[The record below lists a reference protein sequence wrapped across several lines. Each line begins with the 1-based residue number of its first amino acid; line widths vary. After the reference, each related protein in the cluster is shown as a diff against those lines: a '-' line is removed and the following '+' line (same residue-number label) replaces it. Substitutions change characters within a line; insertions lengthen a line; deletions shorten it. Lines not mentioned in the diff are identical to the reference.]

1 MPLIYHKGIAYVSNN
16 LMKKLKAITYFLLGS
31 ALLLSAVMTPAYLR
45 SVDSDVLR
53 IAGGKPELISEGFS
67 LLRLEKSGP
76 ADLLFQ
82 SARFNAL
89 DDVKEL
95 EEALG
100 KYRSQDPK
108 GFQQGDSDALI
119 KRFLDSNPSNSRFVL
134 GWMVASNFRESV
146 LNHLQQSNRPGVQ
159 TILKNRNLQSLNV
172 FYPVA
177 SAGGQPFDSALLLIG
192 LLYQEDHLSSEFGQQ
207 VELLSAQ
214 VNLGKNT
221 RHLEAMCLD
230 ILSLSKRMNW
240 GQLTTFIQKVESVE
254 TLRTLTHHAMRS
266 EEMLPR
272 VFSSLR
278 FAESGGLLAD
288 YLRKFPE
295 TAPRDIQLGIVHGQ
309 EALRHLLQRQEPVFV
324 SSTREW
330 LRSYGLFHTPSVQLC
345 KLTLRMP
352 MFALLIKYLL
362 YLFGSFFILRF
373 LHQLKPEPED
383 ASEQMQ
389 VDGIGFLRQQIL
401 ALVFLVFVIV
411 LGEPFLAQDSKK
423 VENTTTWRFP
433 VMQSAV
439 TDDVE
444 SIMETKITQI
454 TIIALVL
461 FFLVQVCTYALCL
474 VKLKEIKKQEAHS
487 RLKLRLL
494 DNEENLFDSGL
505 YLGLGGTVLSLVMLA
520 LGIVKPGLMAAYS
533 STLFGII
540 FVSALKIFH
549 VRPYRRKLIVENETE
564 RA

>member
-1 MPLIYHKGIAYVSNN
+1 LPLIYHKGIAYVSNN

-76 ADLLFQ
+76 AHLLFQ

-134 GWMVASNFRESV
+134 GWMVASNFRKSV

-207 VELLSAQ
+207 VELLAAQ

>member
-1 MPLIYHKGIAYVSNN
+1 LIYHKGIAYVSNN

-76 ADLLFQ
+76 AHLLFQ

-134 GWMVASNFRESV
+134 GWMVASNFRKSV

-207 VELLSAQ
+207 VELLAAQ

>member
-1 MPLIYHKGIAYVSNN
+1 
-16 LMKKLKAITYFLLGS
+16 MKKLKAITYFLLGS

>member
-100 KYRSQDPK
+100 KYRSQDPR

-207 VELLSAQ
+207 VELLAAQ

>member
-1 MPLIYHKGIAYVSNN
+1 
-16 LMKKLKAITYFLLGS
+16 MKKLKAITYFLLGS
-31 ALLLSAVMTPAYLR
+31 ASLLIAVMTPAYLR
-45 SVDSDVLR
+45 SVDSGVLR
-53 IAGGKPELISEGFS
+53 TAGGKPELISEGFS

-76 ADLLFQ
+76 ADILFQ

-89 DDVKEL
+89 DGVKDL

-134 GWMVASNFRESV
+134 GWMVASNFRKSV
-146 LNHLQQSNRPGVQ
+146 LNHLEQSNRPGVQ
-159 TILKNRNLQSLNV
+159 TILKNRNLQSLSV

-207 VELLSAQ
+207 VELLAAQ
-214 VNLGKNT
+214 VNLGKDT

-254 TLRTLTHHAMRS
+254 TLRTLTHHAMSS

-288 YLRKFPE
+288 YLRRFPE
-295 TAPRDIQLGIVHGQ
+295 TAPRDIQLGIVNGQ
-309 EALRHLLQRQEPVFV
+309 EALRLLLQRQEPVFV

-330 LRSYGLFHTPSVQLC
+330 LRSYGLFNTPSAQLC

-362 YLFGSFFILRF
+362 YLFGIFFILRF
-373 LHQLKPEPED
+373 FHQLKPESED
-383 ASEQMQ
+383 ASGQMH

-423 VENTTTWRFP
+423 VENTAIWSFP

-454 TIIALVL
+454 TILALVL
-461 FFLVQVCTYALCL
+461 FFLVQVCIYALCL
-474 VKLKEIKKQEAHS
+474 VKLKEIKKQDAHS

>member
-1 MPLIYHKGIAYVSNN
+1 MPLIYNKGIAYVPTN
-16 LMKKLKAITYFLLGS
+16 LMKKLKAITYFLLGAAS
-31 ALLLSAVMTPAYLR
+31 LLSAVMTPAYLR
-45 SVDSDVLR
+45 SVDSGVLR
-53 IAGGKPELISEGFS
+53 TAGGKPGLISEGFA
-67 LLRLEKSGP
+67 LLRLEKPGP
-76 ADLLFQ
+76 AHILFE

-89 DDVKEL
+89 DGVKEL
-95 EEALG
+95 EEALE

-134 GWMVASNFRESV
+134 GWIVASNFRKSV
-146 LNHLQQSNRPGVQ
+146 LNHLEQSNRPGVQ

-207 VELLSAQ
+207 VELLAAQ
-214 VNLGKNT
+214 VNLGKDT

-254 TLRTLTHHAMRS
+254 TLRTLTLHAMRS
-266 EEMLPR
+266 EEMLSM
-272 VFSSLR
+272 VYSSLR

-288 YLRKFPE
+288 YLRRFPE
-295 TAPRDIQLGIVHGQ
+295 TAPRDIQLGIVNGQ
-309 EALRHLLQRQEPVFV
+309 EALRHLLQKQEPVFV

-330 LRSYGLFHTPSVQLC
+330 LRSYGLFNAPSAQLC

-352 MFALLIKYLL
+352 MFALLFKYLL
-362 YLFGSFFILRF
+362 YLFGIFFIIRF
-373 LHQLKPEPED
+373 LHQLNPEPED
-383 ASEQMQ
+383 ASGKMQ

-401 ALVFLVFVIV
+401 TLVFLVFVIV

-423 VENTTTWRFP
+423 VENTAKWRFP

-454 TIIALVL
+454 TILALVL
-461 FFLVQVCTYALCL
+461 FFLVQVCIYALCL
-474 VKLKEIKKQEAHS
+474 VKLKEIKKEDAHS

>member
-1 MPLIYHKGIAYVSNN
+1 MPLIYHKGIAYVPTN

-31 ALLLSAVMTPAYLR
+31 ASLLSAVMTPAYLR
-45 SVDSDVLR
+45 SVDSGVLR
-53 IAGGKPELISEGFS
+53 TAGGKPELISEGFS

-76 ADLLFQ
+76 AHLLFQ

-108 GFQQGDSDALI
+108 GFQQGDSDALM

-134 GWMVASNFRESV
+134 GWMVASNFRKSV

-177 SAGGQPFDSALLLIG
+177 SAGGQLFDSALLLIG

-207 VELLSAQ
+207 VELLAAQ
-214 VNLGKNT
+214 VNLGKDT

-278 FAESGGLLAD
+278 FAESGGLLAE
-288 YLRKFPE
+288 YLKKFPE
-295 TAPRDIQLGIVHGQ
+295 TAPGDIQLGIVHGQ

-324 SSTREW
+324 SSTRER
-330 LRSYGLFHTPSVQLC
+330 LRSYGLFHTPSAQLC

-362 YLFGSFFILRF
+362 YLFGIFFILRF

>member
-1 MPLIYHKGIAYVSNN
+1 MYSWPQYI
-16 LMKKLKAITYFLLGS
+16 
-31 ALLLSAVMTPAYLR
+31 
-45 SVDSDVLR
+45 
-53 IAGGKPELISEGFS
+53 
-67 LLRLEKSGP
+67 
-76 ADLLFQ
+76 
-82 SARFNAL
+82 
-89 DDVKEL
+89 
-95 EEALG
+95 
-100 KYRSQDPK
+100 
-108 GFQQGDSDALI
+108 
-119 KRFLDSNPSNSRFVL
+119 
-134 GWMVASNFRESV
+134 
-146 LNHLQQSNRPGVQ
+146 
-159 TILKNRNLQSLNV
+159 
-172 FYPVA
+172 
-177 SAGGQPFDSALLLIG
+177 
-192 LLYQEDHLSSEFGQQ
+192 
-207 VELLSAQ
+207 
-214 VNLGKNT
+214 
-221 RHLEAMCLD
+221 
-230 ILSLSKRMNW
+230 
-240 GQLTTFIQKVESVE
+240 
-254 TLRTLTHHAMRS
+254 
-266 EEMLPR
+266 
-272 VFSSLR
+272 
-278 FAESGGLLAD
+278 
-288 YLRKFPE
+288 
-295 TAPRDIQLGIVHGQ
+295 
-309 EALRHLLQRQEPVFV
+309 FV
-324 SSTREW
+324 S
-330 LRSYGLFHTPSVQLC
+330 
-345 KLTLRMP
+345 
-352 MFALLIKYLL
+352 
-362 YLFGSFFILRF
+362 FGSFFILRF

>member
-1 MPLIYHKGIAYVSNN
+1 MPLIYHEGIAYVPSN

-31 ALLLSAVMTPAYLR
+31 ALLLIAVMTPAYLR
-45 SVDSDVLR
+45 SVDSGVLR
-53 IAGGKPELISEGFS
+53 IAGGKPTLISEGFS
-67 LLRLEKSGP
+67 LLRLEKSGS
-76 ADLLFQ
+76 AHILFQ

-89 DDVKEL
+89 DGVKEL
-95 EEALG
+95 EEALE

-134 GWMVASNFRESV
+134 GWMVDSNFRESV
-146 LNHLQQSNRPGVQ
+146 LNHLEQSNRPGVQ

-207 VELLSAQ
+207 VELLATQ
-214 VNLGKNT
+214 VNLGKDT

-254 TLRTLTHHAMRS
+254 SLRTLTHHAMRS
-266 EEMLPR
+266 DEMLPR

-278 FAESGGLLAD
+278 FAESGALLAE
-288 YLRKFPE
+288 YLRRFPE
-295 TAPRDIQLGIVHGQ
+295 TASGDIQLGIVNGQ

-324 SSTREW
+324 SPTREW
-330 LRSYGLFHTPSVQLC
+330 LRSYGLFSAPSSQLC

-362 YLFGSFFILRF
+362 YLFGIFFILRF
-373 LHQLKPEPED
+373 LYQLKPEPED
-383 ASEQMQ
+383 ANGQMQ

-401 ALVFLVFVIV
+401 ALVFLLFVIV

-423 VENTTTWRFP
+423 VENTAKWRFP

-454 TIIALVL
+454 TILALVL
-461 FFLVQVCTYALCL
+461 FFLVQVCIYALCL
-474 VKLKEIKKQEAHS
+474 VKLKEIKKQDAHS
-487 RLKLRLL
+487 GLKLRLL

>member
-76 ADLLFQ
+76 AHLLFQ

-134 GWMVASNFRESV
+134 GWMVASNFRKSV

-207 VELLSAQ
+207 VELLAAQ

>member
-76 ADLLFQ
+76 AHLLFQ

-134 GWMVASNFRESV
+134 GWMVASNFRKSV

-177 SAGGQPFDSALLLIG
+177 SAGGQPFDSALLLTG

-207 VELLSAQ
+207 VELLAAQ

-309 EALRHLLQRQEPVFV
+309 EALRHLLQ
-324 SSTREW
+324 
-330 LRSYGLFHTPSVQLC
+330 
-345 KLTLRMP
+345 
-352 MFALLIKYLL
+352 
-362 YLFGSFFILRF
+362 
-373 LHQLKPEPED
+373 
-383 ASEQMQ
+383 
-389 VDGIGFLRQQIL
+389 
-401 ALVFLVFVIV
+401 
-411 LGEPFLAQDSKK
+411 
-423 VENTTTWRFP
+423 
-433 VMQSAV
+433 
-439 TDDVE
+439 
-444 SIMETKITQI
+444 
-454 TIIALVL
+454 
-461 FFLVQVCTYALCL
+461 
-474 VKLKEIKKQEAHS
+474 
-487 RLKLRLL
+487 
-494 DNEENLFDSGL
+494 
-505 YLGLGGTVLSLVMLA
+505 
-520 LGIVKPGLMAAYS
+520 
-533 STLFGII
+533 
-540 FVSALKIFH
+540 
-549 VRPYRRKLIVENETE
+549 
-564 RA
+564 

>member
-1 MPLIYHKGIAYVSNN
+1 LPLIYHKGIAYVSNN

-207 VELLSAQ
+207 VELLAAQ

>member
-1 MPLIYHKGIAYVSNN
+1 
-16 LMKKLKAITYFLLGS
+16 MKKLKAITYFLLGS

-309 EALRHLLQRQEPVFV
+309 EALRHLLQKQEPVFV

>member
-76 ADLLFQ
+76 AHLLFQ

-134 GWMVASNFRESV
+134 GWMVASNFRKSV

-177 SAGGQPFDSALLLIG
+177 SAGGQPFDSALLLTG

-207 VELLSAQ
+207 VELLAAQ

-330 LRSYGLFHTPSVQLC
+330 LRSYGLFHAPSVQLC

>member
-207 VELLSAQ
+207 VELLAAQ

>member
-1 MPLIYHKGIAYVSNN
+1 LPLINHQGIAYVPIN
-16 LMKKLKAITYFLLGS
+16 LMKKFKAITYFLLGS
-31 ALLLSAVMTPAYLR
+31 VLLLIAVMTPAYLR
-45 SVDSDVLR
+45 SVDSGVLR

-76 ADLLFQ
+76 AHILFQ

-89 DDVKEL
+89 DGVKEL
-95 EEALG
+95 EEALET
-100 KYRSQDPK
+100 YRSQDPK
-108 GFQQGDSDALI
+108 GFQQGDSDTLI
-119 KRFLDSNPSNSRFVL
+119 TGLLDSNPSNSRFVL
-134 GWMVASNFRESV
+134 GWMVSSNFRKSI
-146 LNHLQQSNRPGVQ
+146 LNHLEQSNRPGVQ
-159 TILKNRNLQSLNV
+159 TILENRNVQSLSV

-207 VELLSAQ
+207 VELLATQ
-214 VNLGKNT
+214 VNLGKDT

-230 ILSLSKRMNW
+230 VLSLSKRMNW

-254 TLRTLTHHAMRS
+254 TLRTLTHHAMHS
-266 EEMLPR
+266 EEMLTR

-278 FAESGGLLAD
+278 FAESGGRLAD
-288 YLRKFPE
+288 YLRRFPE
-295 TAPRDIQLGIVHGQ
+295 TASRDIQLGIVHGQ
-309 EALRHLLQRQEPVFV
+309 EALRHLLRRQQPVFV
-324 SSTREW
+324 SPTREW
-330 LRSYGLFHTPSVQLC
+330 LRSHGLFNALIAQLC

-373 LHQLKPEPED
+373 LHQLKPKPDD
-383 ASEQMQ
+383 ASAKMQ
-389 VDGIGFLRQQIL
+389 VDGMVFFRQQIL

-423 VENTTTWRFP
+423 VESNIKWRFP

-454 TIIALVL
+454 TILALIL
-461 FFLVQVCTYALCL
+461 FFLVQVCIYALCL
-474 VKLKEIKKQEAHS
+474 VKLKEIKKQDAHS

>member
-1 MPLIYHKGIAYVSNN
+1 MPLIYNKGIAYVPSNW
-16 LMKKLKAITYFLLGS
+16 MKNLKAITYCLLGS
-31 ALLLSAVMTPAYLR
+31 AFLLIAVLTPAHLR
-45 SVDSDVLR
+45 SVDSGVLR
-53 IAGGKPELISEGFS
+53 SAEGKPALISEGLSF
-67 LLRLEKSGP
+67 LRLEKPGP
-76 ADLLFQ
+76 AHILFQ

-89 DDVKEL
+89 DGVKEL
-95 EEALG
+95 EEALE
-100 KYRSQDPK
+100 KYRSQDPE

-119 KRFLDSNPSNSRFVL
+119 KQLLDRNPSNSRFVL
-134 GWMVASNFRESV
+134 GWMVDSNFRQSV
-146 LNHLQQSNRPGVQ
+146 LNHLERSNRPGVQ

-172 FYPVA
+172 FYPVG

-192 LLYQEDHLSSEFGQQ
+192 LLYQEDHFSSEFGQQ
-207 VELLSAQ
+207 VEMLATQ
-214 VNLGKNT
+214 VNLGEET
-221 RHLEAMCLD
+221 RHLEAICLD
-230 ILSLSKRMNW
+230 VLSLSKRMNW
-240 GQLTTFIQKVESVE
+240 GQLTTFIQKVDSVE

-288 YLRKFPE
+288 YLRRFPE
-295 TAPRDIQLGIVHGQ
+295 TAPRDIQLGIVSGQ
-309 EALRHLLQRQEPVFV
+309 GALRHLLQRQEPVFI

-330 LRSYGLFHTPSVQLC
+330 LRSHGVFNAPSAQLC

-352 MFALLIKYLL
+352 MFALFIKYLL
-362 YLFGSFFILRF
+362 YLFGIFFILRF

-383 ASEQMQ
+383 ASRKMQ
-389 VDGIGFLRQQIL
+389 VDGIVFLRQQIL
-401 ALVFLVFVIV
+401 ALVFLVFVII

-423 VENTTTWRFP
+423 MENAAQWRFP
-433 VMQSAV
+433 VMQSAI

-454 TIIALVL
+454 TILALVL
-461 FFLVQVCTYALCL
+461 FFLVQVCIYALCL
-474 VKLKEIKKQEAHS
+474 VKLKEIKKQDAHS